1 LAGPLPCAN
10 LASPERQE
18 AYAMNHFLEVFFDG
32 FGTMLVGLLI
42 GGIAYRNINKSK
54 QDQKQQ
60 AGDESTQTMVGRDN
74 SRT

>member
-1 LAGPLPCAN
+1 
-10 LASPERQE
+10 
-18 AYAMNHFLEVFFDG
+18 MKHFLEVFFDG

-54 QDQKQQ
+54 QEQKQR